1 MNKDILKKLD
11 EIAVSIYNKDLIS
24 CNDNDERLVVVE
36 KFIEEN

>member
-1 MNKDILKKLD
+1 MSKNILKRLD

-24 CNDNDERLVVVE
+24 CNDDNERLAVAE